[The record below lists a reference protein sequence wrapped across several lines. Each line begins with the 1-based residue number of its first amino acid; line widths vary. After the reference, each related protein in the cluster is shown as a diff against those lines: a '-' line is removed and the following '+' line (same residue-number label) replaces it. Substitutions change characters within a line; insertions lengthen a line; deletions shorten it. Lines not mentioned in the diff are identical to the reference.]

1 MFYFLLKMVSKT
13 NNYDET
19 IEGDERYYQKTL

>member
-13 NNYDET
+13 NNYHET
-19 IEGDERYYQKTL
+19 IEADERYYQKTL